1 MRGEAAWPKQFVL
14 TPLSGGRASRSA
26 FSEIRII
33 SRGFVELIGP
43 GVNNRVL
50 IEVID
55 GGPKALLEFLLRRN
69 ADVAED

>member
-1 MRGEAAWPKQFVL
+1 MRGEAAQPRQFVRIS
-14 TPLSGGRASRSA
+14 LSGKRTTRLA
-26 FSEIRII
+26 FFEIRII

-43 GVNNRVL
+43 GMNNRPL

-55 GGPKALLEFLLRRN
+55 GGHKALLEFLVRRD